1 MGLRFLVNCVMHY
14 KRCIEVSIMLCS
26 ILHLFLQG
34 IQNSLLSFLHLFWYL
49 PSFYLMHNLRSK

>member
-49 PSFYLMHNLRSK
+49 PSFYLMH